1 MHEAVCK
8 MSLWYSSVDEA
19 VPKSYAK
26 EGLNMWSV
34 FFISFT
40 EFIGNVPNQFRLF
53 SCSAD

>member
-34 FFISFT
+34 FSFHSQ
-40 EFIGNVPNQFRLF
+40 NL
-53 SCSAD
+53 